1 MFGSG
6 QVTSEKWVRKGF
18 SEEGRVSRVSREKK
32 EVTLSRPESRDA
44 RAEGTARAGVL
55 PGERGCQSAPRHTG
69 ARWEER
75 GPRYSKPAR
84 SCGTPRASAERGGL
98 IPRPWRATGRHF
110 ADGGLGW
117 FLLQGHY
124 SGVGGGRVTM
134 TGVRKGCRK
143 TSQEAPAQRD
153 AHGWDEVGR
162 DGEEDAGDV
171 GWDWRWKHRMGQHA
185 WLL

>member
-1 MFGSG
+1 MP
-6 QVTSEKWVRKGF
+6 EKWVRKGF

-44 RAEGTARAGVL
+44 GAEGTARAGVL
-55 PGERGCQSAPRHTG
+55 PGERGCQSARQHTG

-75 GPRYSKPAR
+75 SPRYSKPAR

-98 IPRPWRATGRHF
+98 IPRPWRATGRRF

-124 SGVGGGRVTM
+124 SGVGRGQGDNGRCQEGLQEDKSRGSCPERCSWLGRGGSRWR
-134 TGVRKGCRK
+134 GRWGGCWMGLE
-143 TSQEAPAQRD
+143 TEAP
-153 AHGWDEVGR
+153 
-162 DGEEDAGDV
+162 DGAARLAPV
-171 GWDWRWKHRMGQHA
+171 SP
-185 WLL
+185 LLTA